1 MTSLATLQ
9 IINKKQN
16 NLYNSNYM
24 CKMYIYIS
32 HKMQNVYEMYRLYTL
47 SSRKSKNNIKQS
59 NIVKL

>member
-24 CKMYIYIS
+24 YKMYIYIS